1 MGRMND
7 QTQSKNIFI
16 IFQKAKKDFLAMD
29 DRTKKIVKIGLRFS
43 FGITV
48 LAVSLLITYLMV
60 HNLNLFMVG
69 FSLFKSSIFFH
80 LAFIAFGIIFTNWK
94 KQMN

>member
-1 MGRMND
+1 MNN
-7 QTQSKNIFI
+7 QTQVKNLLT

-29 DRTKKIVKIGLRFS
+29 DRTKKIVKIGLGFS
-43 FGITV
+43 FAITV
-48 LAVSLLITYLMV
+48 LAVCILISYLTI
-60 HNLNLFMVG
+60 HNLNLFTIG

-80 LAFIAFGIIFTNWK
+80 LAFIAFGIIFTNWR

>member
-1 MGRMND
+1 MND
-7 QTQSKNIFI
+7 QTQGKNIFI

-69 FSLFKSSIFFH
+69 FSLQTGK
-80 LAFIAFGIIFTNWK
+80 NK
-94 KQMN
+94 